1 MATTLNVVLAVNRV
15 AMATITE
22 DDEGKSVVVEGEK
35 VGIVSEVRGGT
46 AYVDPDPSITE
57 SIKSKMGWGEA
68 DQETYPIR
76 EDSVSEVTD
85 DEVRLTTRM

>member
-1 MATTLNVVLAVNRV
+1 MVVLGVATS

-35 VGIVSEVRGGT
+35 VGMISEVRGGQ
-46 AYVDPDPSITE
+46 AYVEPDPSMTD

-68 DQETYPIR
+68 SEDTYQIQ
-76 EDSVSEVTD
+76 DDMISEVTD
-85 DEVRLTTRM
+85 DEIRLTSRM